1 MHCSIKS
8 IDEYFTICCRF
19 TEVKRQLFNED
30 RVIFKYHGIAA
41 MVNEPWGD
49 KGTEIAHFVRWD
61 GVPPALSLIVMC
73 PTLVERTSGY
83 LMLIKMND
91 ATAAS
96 AMEDFSAA
104 LNGMPLA
111 MRKSMIYHQGRE
123 MARHTEIPQRT
134 DVAIFF
140 CYRTALGSAV
150 ATKISTA

>member
-1 MHCSIKS
+1 
-8 IDEYFTICCRF
+8 
-19 TEVKRQLFNED
+19 
-30 RVIFKYHGIAA
+30 
-41 MVNEPWGD
+41 
-49 KGTEIAHFVRWD
+49 
-61 GVPPALSLIVMC
+61 MC

-134 DVAIFF
+134 GVAIFF